1 MFRPVPACGDSGRIV
16 GRVDGICTSQFAAA
30 RSSTGRANQ
39 KAQNPFKLSDSAEPQ
54 SPVSSSFTYYPLR
67 GSQTPLSEAIVREFS
82 FEGWPASHIT
92 KPLSPHHPFRKE
104 RGCDSRNSHDQEH
117 SLVQGN

>member
-39 KAQNPFKLSDSAEPQ
+39 KAQNPLKLSDSAEPQ

-82 FEGWPASHIT
+82 FSVRSQASRKAISLN
-92 KPLSPHHPFRKE
+92 KLLFRVDFEPHY
-104 RGCDSRNSHDQEH
+104 GT
-117 SLVQGN
+117 QGKHE